1 MICGIDEAGRGPVI
15 GPMVVAG
22 VLLESESL
30 LEGMNV
36 RDSKKVAPKKR
47 EVLAEEI
54 RKIAKTEVII
64 VPAVDIDVMRQAMT
78 MNVMEVKLFS
88 SIIDRLKPDKAYLDS
103 ADVDE
108 ERFGRDIQGE
118 LNFTL
123 DIVSKHG
130 ADDLYPIVSAAS
142 IIAKTTRDAEVKKIK
157 EKIGQEI
164 GSGYPSDQVTIRFL
178 EEWVKGHG
186 TLPPHTRRSWK
197 TAQRIMDQAKTKKIE
212 DYGSS

>member
-1 MICGIDEAGRGPVI
+1 MICGIDEAGRGPVL

-22 VLLESESL
+22 VLLESESQ

-47 EVLAEEI
+47 EVLAQEI

-64 VPAVDIDVMRQAMT
+64 VPAEDIDTMRQVMT
-78 MNVMEVKLFS
+78 MNVMETKVFA
-88 SIIDRLKPDKAYLDS
+88 SIIEKLKPDIAYIDS

-118 LNFTL
+118 LDFTL
-123 DIVSKHG
+123 EIVSKHG
-130 ADDLYPIVSAAS
+130 ADDCYPIVSAAS
-142 IIAKTTRDAEVKKIK
+142 IIAKTTRDAEVRKIK
-157 EKIGQEI
+157 EEIGQDI

-178 EEWVKGHG
+178 EEWVSSHG
-186 TLPPHTRRSWK
+186 TFPPHTRKSWK
-197 TAQRIMDQAKTKKIE
+197 TAQRILDQAKTKKIE
-212 DYGSS
+212 DYQQD

>member
-22 VLLESESL
+22 VLLESESQ
-30 LEGMNV
+30 LEGLNV

-47 EVLAEEI
+47 EFLAQEI
-54 RKIAKTEVII
+54 RKIARIEVII

-78 MNVMEVKLFS
+78 MNVMEVRLFS
-88 SIIDRLKPDKAYLDS
+88 SIIDKLRPETAYLDS

-108 ERFGRDIQGE
+108 ERFGCDIQGE
-118 LNFTL
+118 LDFEVE
-123 DIVSKHG
+123 IISKHG
-130 ADDLYPIVSAAS
+130 ADDFYPIVSAAS
-142 IIAKTTRDAEVKKIK
+142 IIAKTTRDAEVRKIK

-164 GSGYPSDQVTIRFL
+164 GSGYPSDKVTIRFL
-178 EEWVKGHG
+178 EDWVSGYG

-197 TAQRIMDQAKTKKIE
+197 TVQRILDQAKTKKIE
-212 DYGSS
+212 DFHRE